1 MVPPNAYARPPQRS
15 EYARKFYGG
24 KAVERGLAPL
34 WHLIFALQ
42 FVLDVRPEQ
51 TELRRGGIAS
61 PADALWQTL
70 VV

>member
-1 MVPPNAYARPPQRS
+1 
-15 EYARKFYGG
+15 
-24 KAVERGLAPL
+24 LAPL

-42 FVLDVRPEQ
+42 FVFDVRPEQ